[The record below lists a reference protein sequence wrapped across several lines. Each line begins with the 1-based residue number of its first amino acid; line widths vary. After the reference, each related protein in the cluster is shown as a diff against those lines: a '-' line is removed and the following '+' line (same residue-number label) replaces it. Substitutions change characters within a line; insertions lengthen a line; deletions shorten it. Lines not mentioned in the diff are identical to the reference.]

1 MSSAAFPETA
11 MRLAI
16 VSAVPAA
23 SRFDLSGRVALVT
36 GASRGIGS
44 AIATALVE
52 QGAHVVLSSRKQADL
67 DAEAARINALFPDRA
82 LAIAAHSGRPEDLE
96 RLVKTAIEHAGH
108 IDILVNNAATNPYFG
123 PVIDAELSAWDKTF
137 EVNLR
142 GVFILTKL
150 VYEAWMEEH
159 GGAIVNVA
167 SVGGL
172 RPGFGLGVYNVT
184 KAGVIMLTR
193 QLAREL
199 GGKVRVNAIA
209 PGLVKTRFAEAL
221 WGNEAILERV
231 LASNPMG
238 RIGLP
243 DEIAGA
249 VAFLAS
255 DAASY
260 INGEVIVIDG
270 GGGGEV

>member
-1 MSSAAFPETA
+1 M
-11 MRLAI
+11 
-16 VSAVPAA
+16 PAA

-67 DAEAARINALFPDRA
+67 DAEAARINAQYPDRA
-82 LAIAAHSGRPEDLE
+82 LAIAAHAGRPEDLE

-123 PVIDAELSAWDKTF
+123 PVIDAELTAWDKTF

-159 GGAIVNVA
+159 GGAVVNIA

-270 GGGGEV
+270 GAGEA

>member
-1 MSSAAFPETA
+1 
-11 MRLAI
+11 
-16 VSAVPAA
+16 
-23 SRFDLSGRVALVT
+23 
-36 GASRGIGS
+36 
-44 AIATALVE
+44 
-52 QGAHVVLSSRKQADL
+52 
-67 DAEAARINALFPDRA
+67 
-82 LAIAAHSGRPEDLE
+82 
-96 RLVKTAIEHAGH
+96 
-108 IDILVNNAATNPYFG
+108 
-123 PVIDAELSAWDKTF
+123 
-137 EVNLR
+137 
-142 GVFILTKL
+142 
-150 VYEAWMEEH
+150 
-159 GGAIVNVA
+159 
-167 SVGGL
+167 
-172 RPGFGLGVYNVT
+172 
-184 KAGVIMLTR
+184 
-193 QLAREL
+193 
-199 GGKVRVNAIA
+199 VRVNAIA